1 MMEDKQD
8 RRKKLKRIIVALAAL
23 LVVVAT
29 LVVPPF
35 LSVSRY
41 KSQITHLMSASL
53 GRPVRLSSVE
63 VRLWPKPG
71 FVLTDLTV
79 EEDPAYGAE
88 PILHANT
95 VTASIRLLSLWRGRL
110 EISSVSVDEASLNLV
125 RTSAGHWNLDSL
137 FRSVAAT
144 NRQGPAASGALTTRR
159 PPTIRA
165 TSSRINIKNGTEKLP
180 FSLLNTDL
188 TFVQDSPGQW
198 RVRLTGQP
206 ARTDLSLDLA
216 DTGVLRLNANGSQA
230 PELRMMPVHLDLEW
244 REAQL
249 GQLTKLLI
257 GTDPGWRGN
266 LTGEIHLDGT
276 ADTAQVKARLRAEGV
291 HRAEF
296 APPAPL
302 DFDANCALVYHY
314 TSRAF
319 ENLACDSPLGSG
331 RIHLAGTSGGG
342 SVPPQISVEVARI
355 PVQAGLDALRT
366 IRSDFGRG
374 LEARGTVSGKI
385 SYVESPAPAKPPAKA
400 LGHAAK
406 AHSSVAGPLT
416 GSLAVEDFQI
426 GGSGLTTPL
435 HLPRILLEP
444 VSAAA
449 GAAQPHALSTT
460 VVVPAGA
467 PVPLTVAAR
476 LSRSGYQ
483 ITIHGQA
490 GVSRAREMA
499 YAGGMRSAVALDS
512 LAGEPLILDLNAE
525 GPWIQPQVIAGAAA
539 SPAPESSV
547 ARRVSGTIILRNAN
561 WKTDYLANHVEIS
574 QATLHLGQGEMRWD
588 PVNFSYGPVKG
599 TATLNVQEICT
610 APCLPHFEVKF
621 ANLDAAALQAAVLGA
636 HEPGTVLSTLIPRL
650 RLSNA
655 KAAPPWPRA
664 EGTIRA
670 DSLVL
675 GPVTLQDVTATLRT
689 TADGAEFTGFD
700 AGLLGGQL
708 HAVGTIETVDKPA
721 YAITCNLENLKPAAV
736 GNLLGLRSTGSTFAA
751 SGKIELSGYTGSDLA
766 ASAKGALHFDWK
778 RGSIAPTSGSSPV
791 PAALARFDRWTGD
804 AEITGGSVTVKQNQA
819 IQGSLNRAVAAAV
832 TLDTPPKVTFPKEAP
847 AKR

>member
-1 MMEDKQD
+1 MTEEKQD
-8 RRKKLKRIIVALAAL
+8 RRTKLKRIIVALAAL

-63 VRLWPKPG
+63 VRLWPRPG

-125 RTSAGHWNLDSL
+125 RTSAGRWNLDSL

-144 NRQGPAASGALTTRR
+144 ARQGPAKSGAQTTRR

-165 TSSRINIKNGTEKLP
+165 TSSRINIKSGVEKLP

-188 TFVQDSPGQW
+188 TFVQSSPGEW
-198 RVRLTGQP
+198 RLHLTGQP

-216 DTGVLRLNANGSQA
+216 DTGVVRLNANGIQA
-230 PELRMMPVHLDLEW
+230 PELRQMPVHVDMEW

-266 LTGEIHLDGT
+266 LTGEIHVDGT
-276 ADTAQVKARLRAEGV
+276 ADAAQIKTRLRAEGV

-319 ENLACDSPLGSG
+319 ENLACDSPLGNGS
-331 RIHLAGTSGGG
+331 IHLAGGSQGGG
-342 SVPPQISVEVARI
+342 AKPHFSIELARI
-355 PVQAGLDALRT
+355 PVQAGLDAIRT
-366 IRSDFGRG
+366 VRSGFGPG
-374 LEARGTVSGKI
+374 LEAKGTVSGKI
-385 SYVESPAPAKPPAKA
+385 TYAENALPDKAAGPTKARLAKTRPTA
-400 LGHAAK
+400 
-406 AHSSVAGPLT
+406 AGPLAGNFT
-416 GSLAVEDFQI
+416 VEGFQLSGDGLA
-426 GGSGLTTPL
+426 TPIR
-435 HLPRILLEP
+435 LPKLVFEP
-444 VSAAA
+444 VSAVP
-449 GAAQPHALSTT
+449 GQPQPHALTTT
-460 VVVPAGA
+460 VVLPAGGTA
-467 PVPLTVAAR
+467 PLTLSAR
-476 LSRSGYQ
+476 LARAGYQ
-483 ITIHGQA
+483 VTVHGQA
-490 GVSRAREMA
+490 AIPRARELA
-499 YAGGMRSAVALDS
+499 HLGGMRSSSTLDG
-512 LAGEPLILDLNAE
+512 LAGEPLTVELNAQ
-525 GPWIQPQVIAGAAA
+525 GPWMQPQEASAG
-539 SPAPESSV
+539 PAPASGSAI
-547 ARRVSGTIILRNAN
+547 ARRVSGTIVLHNAN

-574 QATLHLGQGEMRWD
+574 QATLHLDQGEMRWD
-588 PVNFSYGPVKG
+588 PVGFSYGPVKG
-599 TATLNVQEICT
+599 TATLSLPEICNASCT
-610 APCLPHFEVKF
+610 PHFEIQF
-621 ANLDAAALQAAVLGA
+621 DDLDAAALQAAVLGA
-636 HEPGTVLSTLIPRL
+636 HERVTVISTLIQRL

-655 KAAPPWPRA
+655 KPAPPWPRA
-664 EGTIRA
+664 EGTIKA

-675 GPVTLQDVTATLRT
+675 GPVTMQNVTANLRT
-689 TADGAEFTGFD
+689 TAGGADFTSFD

-708 HAVGTIETVDKPA
+708 HAAGTLEIGDKPA
-721 YAITCNLENLKPAAV
+721 YAFTGKLENLKPAAV
-736 GNLLGLRSTGSTFAA
+736 GDLLGLRSTGSTFAA
-751 SGKIELSGYTGSDLA
+751 DGKIELSGFTSADLA
-766 ASAKGALHFDWK
+766 ASAKGTLHFDWK
-778 RGSIAPTSGSSPV
+778 RGSIAPAAGSSPV
-791 PAALARFDRWTGD
+791 PVALARFDRWTGD
-804 AEITGGSVTVKQNQA
+804 AEIANGSVTVKQNQA
-819 IQGSLNRAVAAAV
+819 QQGARKRAAEAVV
-832 TLDTPPKVTFPKEAP
+832 TLDTPPKMTFPKEAP

>member
-1 MMEDKQD
+1 MTEDKQD
-8 RRKKLKRIIVALAAL
+8 RRKKLKRIIVALAAV

-41 KSQITHLMSASL
+41 KNQITHLMSASL

-63 VRLWPKPG
+63 VRLLPRPG

-125 RTSAGHWNLDSL
+125 RTSAGRWNLDSL

-144 NRQGPAASGALTTRR
+144 AQQGPAQSGARAIRR

-165 TSSRINIKNGTEKLP
+165 TSSRINIKNGVEKLP

-188 TFVQDSPGQW
+188 TFEQSAPGEW
-198 RVRLTGQP
+198 RVHLTGQP

-216 DTGVLRLNANGSQA
+216 DTGVVRLNANGSQA
-230 PELRMMPVHLDLEW
+230 PELRQMPVHVDLEW

-257 GTDPGWRGN
+257 GTDPGWRGD
-266 LTGEIHLDGT
+266 LTGEVHIDGT
-276 ADTAQVKARLRAEGV
+276 ADAAQVKARLRAEGV

-331 RIHLAGTSGGG
+331 SIHLAGGSGGQG
-342 SVPPQISVEVARI
+342 AEPHFSVEVARI

-366 IRSDFGRG
+366 VRSGFGSG
-374 LEARGTVSGKI
+374 LEAKGTVSGKI
-385 SYVESPAPAKPPAKA
+385 TYAENERPDKPEARGKA
-400 LGHAAK
+400 RSAK
-406 AHSSVAGPLT
+406 AHLPATGPLAGNLT
-416 GSLAVEDFQI
+416 VE
-426 GGSGLTTPL
+426 GLQLNGDGLSTPVRV
-435 HLPRILLEP
+435 PKVVFEP
-444 VSAAA
+444 V
-449 GAAQPHALSTT
+449 GAVPGQPQPHALATT
-460 VVVPAGA
+460 VAIPAGGKL
-467 PVPLTVAAR
+467 PLNLTVR
-476 LSRSGYQ
+476 LARSGFQ
-483 ITIHGQA
+483 VSVHGQA
-490 GVSRAREMA
+490 AIPRARELA
-499 YAGGMRSAVALDS
+499 RVGGMRSSSALEG
-512 LAGEPLILDLNAE
+512 LAGEPLTIELNAQ
-525 GPWIQPQVIAGAAA
+525 GPWVQPRPADAG
-539 SPAPESSV
+539 SAPVAESSIS
-547 ARRVSGTIILRNAN
+547 RHVSGTVVVHNAN
-561 WKTDYLANHVEIS
+561 WKTGYLANHLEIS
-574 QATLHLGQGEMRWD
+574 QATLHLGEGEIRWD
-588 PVNFSYGPVKG
+588 PVNFTYGPVKG
-599 TATLNVQEICT
+599 IATLDVPEICD
-610 APCLPHFEVKF
+610 APCQPHFEIRF
-621 ANLDAAALQAAVLGA
+621 GDLDAAALQAAVLGA
-636 HEPGTVLSTLIPRL
+636 HEPGTVLSTLIQRL

-655 KAAPPWPRA
+655 KPAPLWPRA
-664 EGTIRA
+664 EGTITA

-675 GPVTLQDVTATLRT
+675 GPVTMQDVTANLRT

-700 AGLLGGQL
+700 ASVLGGQL
-708 HAVGTIETVDKPA
+708 HANGTVETGDKPA
-721 YAITCNLENLKPAAV
+721 YSFTLNLENLKPAEV
-736 GNLLGLRSTGSTFAA
+736 GDLLGLRSTGSAFAA
-751 SGKIELSGYTGSDLA
+751 NGKIELSGFTSADLA
-766 ASAKGALHFDWK
+766 ASAKGALHFDWR
-778 RGSIAPTSGSSPV
+778 RGSIAPSPSQV
-791 PAALARFDRWTGD
+791 PAALMRFDRWTGD
-804 AEITGGSVTVKQNQA
+804 AEIAGGAITVKENQA
-819 IQGSLNRAVAAAV
+819 VQGALKRAVEATV
-832 TLDTPPKVTFPKEAP
+832 TLDTPPQITFSKEAQ